1 MCCGVT
7 KLLEEMRSKEKARIL
22 VGLLYVEMPRNHCMY
37 IIYLIKIINDLV
49 NTKIKPKTK
58 LYLKEDDKFAPIW
71 FA

>member
-1 MCCGVT
+1 
-7 KLLEEMRSKEKARIL
+7 
-22 VGLLYVEMPRNHCMY
+22 MPKNHCMY